1 MNEQVHKTKNVHT
14 WIYVL
19 FKMICL
25 VGILLLAVLLKT
37 GMFCKQFKCNSM
49 IDDNAF
55 QANNHVRK
63 VKGTNRLIYVAYRA
77 SYLLIY

>member
-1 MNEQVHKTKNVHT
+1 MNEQVHKTKNVNT

-37 GMFCKQFKCNSM
+37 GMFCKQFQCNSM
-49 IDDNAF
+49 IDGNTF
-55 QANNHVRK
+55 QANTHVHK
-63 VKGTNRLIYVAYRA
+63 VKGANILIYVGYRA
-77 SYLLIY
+77 SYL